1 MVKNCFDNCE
11 EYNTNSDNVNKVK
24 KSMLGEEEII
34 MLSEVFKTLGDPTR
48 LKIIFALSKCDMCVC
63 DIAEILNMTQSAI
76 SHQLRILRNQR
87 LVKFRKEGKSAI
99 YSLDDEHIL
108 QLFNQGLEHVRHI

>member
-1 MVKNCFDNCE
+1 MNNCFDECE
-11 EYNTNSDNVNKVK
+11 EFKTNIENIRKVK
-24 KSMLGEEEII
+24 DSMLDEKEII

-48 LKIIFALSKCDMCVC
+48 LRIIFALSKCEMCVC
-63 DIAEILNMTQSAI
+63 DLAEILNMTQSAI

-87 LVKFRKEGKSAI
+87 LVKFRREGKSSI

-108 QLFNQGLEHVRHI
+108 QLFSQGLEHVRHI